1 MKRKFIINKSFS
13 INSADDFRDY
23 AHNIMKQA
31 HGDEYSEETTN
42 KVVDDLLND
51 NPNADYGE
59 LIGRLT
65 SGFGQKNFA
74 SGSELVK
81 SYKAYIKEQED
92 KLNDLKEKMKT
103 DNSEV
108 LKLKAEKA
116 QIIIEQANN
125 YIAMEELKT
134 KYNEQMVQLDQ
145 KIGVSNLK
153 LEKINARIKSLNK

>member
-65 SGFGQKNFA
+65 SGFSQKSFA
-74 SGSELVK
+74 GGSELIK

-116 QIIIEQANN
+116 QIIIEQANT
-125 YIAMEELKT
+125 YIAMEEIKM

-153 LEKINARIKSLNK
+153 LEKINARIKSLK